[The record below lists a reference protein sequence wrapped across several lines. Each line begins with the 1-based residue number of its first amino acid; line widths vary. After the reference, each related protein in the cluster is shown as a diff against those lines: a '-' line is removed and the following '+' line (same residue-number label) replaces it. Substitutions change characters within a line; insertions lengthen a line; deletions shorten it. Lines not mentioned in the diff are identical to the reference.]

1 MASLVLSI
9 HSKTPEL
16 RKIEKVV
23 EALHDGAVI
32 LYPTDTGFTLGC
44 ELSNKEAINRIRAIR
59 KIPDS
64 KALTFLCNS
73 LSNIAEFAK
82 VSNTAYKTIKALI
95 PGPYTFILPASKLVP
110 KFAQDPKRNTAG
122 IRVPENILSQLL
134 LKENG
139 APIISISAKNDEVG
153 PNSTPD
159 DIVEIFSKHVDVAV
173 RSDTYTFVGES
184 SVINMTTDEFQIF
197 RQGAGYEKLVNFL
210 EEIEEEV

>member
-23 EALHDGAVI
+23 NALQEGAVI

-44 ELSNKEAINRIRAIR
+44 ELSNKEAIQRIRAIR
-59 KIPDS
+59 RISDS
-64 KALTFLCNS
+64 KAMTFLCNS

-122 IRVPENILSQLL
+122 IRVPDNVLSQLL

-139 APIISISAKNDEVG
+139 APIISISAKNDEVKEG
-153 PNSTPD
+153 FTPD
-159 DIVEIFSKHVDVAV
+159 DIVEVFSKHVDVAV
-173 RSDTYTFVGES
+173 RSDSYSFVGES
-184 SVINMTTDEFQIF
+184 SVIDMTTDEFSIF
-197 RQGAGYEKLVNFL
+197 RQGAGYEKLTNFL
-210 EEIEEEV
+210 EEIEE

>member
-23 EALHDGAVI
+23 NALQEGAVI

-44 ELSNKEAINRIRAIR
+44 ELSNKEAIQRIRAIR
-59 KIPDS
+59 RISDS
-64 KALTFLCNS
+64 KAMTFLCNS

-122 IRVPENILSQLL
+122 IRVPDNVLSQLL

-139 APIISISAKNDEVG
+139 APIISISAKNDEVKEAF
-153 PNSTPD
+153 TPD
-159 DIVEIFSKHVDVAV
+159 DIVEVFSKHVDVAV
-173 RSDTYTFVGES
+173 RSDSYSFVGES
-184 SVINMTTDEFQIF
+184 SVIDMTTDEFSIF
-197 RQGAGYEKLVNFL
+197 RQGAGYEKLTNFL
-210 EEIEEEV
+210 EEIEE